1 MNKAVCIIIERDGA
15 VLGVSRKDR
24 PGAFGLPGG
33 VVQAGELPRDALIRI
48 LQKETGFQISSSGA
62 IPIHRAVEPTSGSEV
77 LTFTVPDPGG
87 DPTPADGEGLCSWI
101 GWPALMV
108 GPFASYNAD
117 VRVALIEES
126 TPTRWAMAW
135 GSGSLRRAIE
145 EGLRWHEMYLG
156 ERTALEFGY
165 GFEAVPDSRL
175 TIGTAIASSD
185 DSATTE
191 TCWWARAL
199 RWRSA
204 KAGHKDV
211 FTVMHVTVS
220 DGDGGSESGMAILL
234 TPDPRPS
241 WLPADR
247 KLVAI
252 TVDKDGK
259 TVNPC

>member
-1 MNKAVCIIIERDGA
+1 MNRAVCILIERDGA
-15 VLGVSRKDR
+15 ILGVSRKGN

-33 VVQAGELPRDALIRI
+33 NVQAGELPRDALIR
-48 LQKETGFQISSSGA
+48 LLKKETGFQVQAS
-62 IPIHRAVEPTSGSEV
+62 PTPLIHRAVEPTSGIEV
-77 LTFTVPDPGG
+77 LTFTVDDPGG
-87 DPTPADGEGLCSWI
+87 SPAPADGEGLCSWV
-101 GWPALMV
+101 GWPALMA
-108 GPFASYNAD
+108 GPFASYNAE
-117 VRVALIEES
+117 VRAALAEES

-145 EGLRWHEMYLG
+145 EGLRWNEMYLG
-156 ERTALEFGY
+156 ERVALEFGY

-175 TIGTAIASSD
+175 TIGSAIASSD

-204 KAGHKDV
+204 KAGRKDV
-211 FTVMHVTVS
+211 VAVLHVTVS
-220 DGDGGSESGMAILL
+220 DGDGGSESGMAILM
-234 TPDPRPS
+234 TPEPRPS

-252 TVDKDGK
+252 TVGKDGR